1 MAIAAI
7 RSLVIDA
14 INRANSGHPGM
25 ALDATPAMVALFRDH
40 LISNPEEPNWEN
52 RDRFVLSSGHVSA
65 LLYAMLHV
73 SGFGVSMEDM
83 KSFRQLGSITPGH
96 PEVGLTPGV
105 DATSGPLGQ
114 GIAQAVG
121 MAMAEAHLSA
131 TYPDSEG
138 FLRHYTYVLCGD
150 GCLEEGISHEA
161 ISLAG
166 LYRLERLI
174 LLYDANGATLDG
186 PLSDSSEENVELRF
200 LAAGWN
206 TIVVHNGD
214 DPEAISK
221 AISKAK
227 SKGAKDHRPTLI
239 LFHTTIGIGSKNEG
253 SSKTHGSP
261 LGEEDGNYAK
271 ARYGYSEP
279 PFTIPEAVYS
289 LFAST
294 FGKRSKEAYAASNE
308 ALSAYRISHPEDY
321 KRYRDAMKRDFAS
334 YLPKLV
340 EEMTK
345 PEATRV
351 SSGKYLEKLY
361 ASMPFTFGGSAD
373 VAGSTKTGVKGSV
386 MFGFNAYQGRDVHF
400 GIREFGMASVVNGAA
415 LHGGV
420 VPYCATFF
428 VFSDYCKPAIRMAAM
443 EKIPSIFLFTHDS
456 LAVGE
461 DGATHEPIE
470 QLASLRSIP
479 GLDVIRPADKKET
492 EAAWQLAVTSSD
504 HPTALIL
511 TRQNV
516 PALEGTNFEGVK
528 EGAYIVLKNDGA
540 VGQILATG
548 SEVALA
554 LDASKALLEKGIA
567 LDVVSMPSFYR
578 FEKQSKEKKEAV
590 LCFPRDKRVSLEMA
604 STFGWDKY
612 ADHHIGLDEYGASG
626 KESDLYAHYGFTK
639 DKVVEALLALFTKE

>member
-1 MAIAAI
+1 MKKNNETSLAIAAI

-40 LISNPEEPNWEN
+40 FISNPEEPNWEN

-261 LGEEDGNYAK
+261 LGD
-271 ARYGYSEP
+271 
-279 PFTIPEAVYS
+279 
-289 LFAST
+289 
-294 FGKRSKEAYAASNE
+294 
-308 ALSAYRISHPEDY
+308 
-321 KRYRDAMKRDFAS
+321 
-334 YLPKLV
+334 
-340 EEMTK
+340 
-345 PEATRV
+345 
-351 SSGKYLEKLY
+351 
-361 ASMPFTFGGSAD
+361 
-373 VAGSTKTGVKGSV
+373 
-386 MFGFNAYQGRDVHF
+386 
-400 GIREFGMASVVNGAA
+400 
-415 LHGGV
+415 
-420 VPYCATFF
+420 
-428 VFSDYCKPAIRMAAM
+428 
-443 EKIPSIFLFTHDS
+443 
-456 LAVGE
+456 
-461 DGATHEPIE
+461 
-470 QLASLRSIP
+470 
-479 GLDVIRPADKKET
+479 
-492 EAAWQLAVTSSD
+492 
-504 HPTALIL
+504 
-511 TRQNV
+511 
-516 PALEGTNFEGVK
+516 
-528 EGAYIVLKNDGA
+528 
-540 VGQILATG
+540 
-548 SEVALA
+548 
-554 LDASKALLEKGIA
+554 
-567 LDVVSMPSFYR
+567 
-578 FEKQSKEKKEAV
+578 
-590 LCFPRDKRVSLEMA
+590 
-604 STFGWDKY
+604 
-612 ADHHIGLDEYGASG
+612 
-626 KESDLYAHYGFTK
+626 
-639 DKVVEALLALFTKE
+639 